1 MKLRSLIEK
10 IGFSKHLSKSVEDV
24 AADKFED
31 FGINVGQLYQT
42 FLKKDLSAD
51 PAIAQKIMDMVD
63 TDDNNALANQIK
75 DLAFLINQLPDKLE
89 KKDKIG
95 FREITYRPKGEDPD
109 KGAELKTNKIKLKD
123 LTPESYHPINSPIDL
138 IDKDILD
145 IPDGSVGEIKR
156 AAAKLGIDPQN
167 KYESELRDEIEDLL
181 TSRMSTYEEYEL
193 VKKYF
198 GDYADELIHQYGL
211 QIDEEQIY
219 GFDFHYTHGTS
230 GGTQQFGRPRMVA
243 EAEDRS
249 FSTSNIN
256 IPGTAKS
263 DWDPFLRSVLFPK
276 EKEKKY
282 TRYLQRIDWSKKT
295 DKEIRDI
302 GGDAYYGVDTQKEP
316 VKGRMRILVPPEKGW
331 PMMRLDS
338 KGDPTGQ
345 YVFPGEKNHPVKD
358 PKNPPKEMS
367 WISKELRGHMT
378 EMTDDEFEKAKE
390 LDRLEKHPEKDKIK
404 KVQQLIRKQ
413 IKELWLKK

>member
-1 MKLRSLIEK
+1 MKLKPLIEK
-10 IGFSKHLSKSVEDV
+10 IGFSKHLSKGVEDV

-31 FGINVGQLYQT
+31 FGVTVGQLYQT
-42 FLKKDLSAD
+42 FLKKDLTAD

-63 TDDNNALANQIK
+63 TDDDAVLANQIK
-75 DLAFLINQLPDKLE
+75 DLEFLINQLPDKLE

-198 GDYADELIHQYGL
+198 GDYADELIQDYGL
-211 QIDEEQIY
+211 KIDEVNEY
-219 GFDFHYTHGTS
+219 YEK
-230 GGTQQFGRPRMVA
+230 A
-243 EAEDRS
+243 
-249 FSTSNIN
+249 
-256 IPGTAKS
+256 S
-263 DWDPFLRSVLFPK
+263 DLNRKDIEHKLEIL
-276 EKEKKY
+276 
-282 TRYLQRIDWSKKT
+282 LDKT
-295 DKEIRDI
+295 
-302 GGDAYYGVDTQKEP
+302 
-316 VKGRMRILVPPEKGW
+316 PP
-331 PMMRLDS
+331 S
-338 KGDPTGQ
+338 
-345 YVFPGEKNHPVKD
+345 
-358 PKNPPKEMS
+358 PKNIEERQGIKAALNSNNVVMMKKALDHWSNKLGIE
-367 WISKELRGHMT
+367 
-378 EMTDDEFEKAKE
+378 EMTNDEFKKAKE
-390 LDRLEKHPEKDKIK
+390 ADRLEKHPERDKIK
-404 KVQQLIRKQ
+404 KIQQLIKKQ